1 MKVVIHVAKTWQ
13 QNICKHRLRA
23 SPRVHHA
30 ARKIVDV
37 FWVGEVWPEGM
48 ELVAQS
54 LDALFIER
62 TGRDSEVMATLAKT
76 GAQSENWMQ
85 VAICTPS

>member
-1 MKVVIHVAKTWQ
+1 
-13 QNICKHRLRA
+13 
-23 SPRVHHA
+23 
-30 ARKIVDV
+30 
-37 FWVGEVWPEGM
+37 M

-54 LDALFIER
+54 LDALFIKR
-62 TGRDSEVMATLAKT
+62 TGRDSEVVATLAKT

>member
-1 MKVVIHVAKTWQ
+1 MKVIIHVAKTWQ
-13 QNICKHRLRA
+13 QNICKHCLRA

-37 FWVGEVWPEGM
+37 FWVREVWPEGM

-62 TGRDSEVMATLAKT
+62 TGRDSEVVATLAKT